1 MTIMEA
7 TGMDFGLTEE
17 ERELASLAAGFAK
30 DKISPIAR
38 QAWEDRRCPT
48 DLLREMGAAGLLG
61 LLVPEKWGGIGMS
74 TVGFVA
80 AMEEIGAA
88 DQSIAAAWQ
97 AHLTI
102 GSLPLVM
109 FGTDAQRERWL
120 RPLAEGR
127 VLGAFGLTEPEA
139 GSDVAS
145 LRTTATRGDG
155 GWVLRGQKIFISNSG
170 TDMSYGAIILAR
182 TGERDGRATF
192 GSFVVEKD
200 TPGFRIGNKLRGI
213 GWRSLDTRQLF
224 FDDVWVSDE
233 HVVGDPDRGMSQ
245 FLAALETGRISIAAL
260 STSLIKAV
268 LRLSLEQAGRRVQFG
283 KPIAGHQAIQF
294 KLADM
299 ATDLEAARLMT
310 YSAASLR
317 DQGRPFAQQAAMAK
331 LFASAAAVRA
341 ASEAVQIHGGMGF
354 MEETD
359 VARFYCDAKVLE
371 IGEGTNEIQRILI
384 ARHLG
389 C

>member
-1 MTIMEA
+1 
-7 TGMDFGLTEE
+7 MDFRLSDE
-17 ERELASLAAGFAK
+17 ERELADLAALFATRK
-30 DKISPIAR
+30 VAPAAR
-38 QAWEDRRCPT
+38 PAWQERRCPT
-48 DLLREMGAAGLLG
+48 ELLREMGAAGLLG
-61 LLVPEKWGGIGMS
+61 VLVPEKWGGIGGS

-80 AMEEIGAA
+80 AMEQIGAA

-102 GSLPLVM
+102 GSLPLLM

-145 LRTTATRGDG
+145 LRTTATRADG
-155 GWVLRGQKIFISNSG
+155 GWLLRGQKIFISNSG
-170 TDMSYGAIILAR
+170 TDMSYGVIVLAR
-182 TGERDGRATF
+182 TGEKDGRPTF

-200 TPGFRIGNKLRGI
+200 TPGYRIGTKLRGI
-213 GWRSLDTRQLF
+213 GWRSLDTRELF

-233 HVVGDPDRGMSQ
+233 HLVGDPERGMSQ

-268 LRLSLEQAGRRVQFG
+268 LELSREQAGRRVQFG
-283 KPIAGHQAIQF
+283 KPIASHQAIQF

-299 ATDLEAARLMT
+299 ATDLEAARLLT
-310 YSAASLR
+310 YSAAAAR
-317 DQGRPFAQQAAMAK
+317 DRDEPFAQKAAMAK
-331 LFASAAAVRA
+331 LFASRAAMKA

-359 VARFYCDAKVLE
+359 VARYFCDAKVLE
-371 IGEGTNEIQRILI
+371 IGEGTNEIQRMLI